1 MSLIASLLLVLA
13 GLVLAFAGRRLVWLL
28 IAAAGFLV
36 AFWVATLV
44 LPEGGWPV
52 LLAAVLAGIV
62 GSFLLRGLTS
72 LAISFAG
79 FVFVGSAAVALGAS
93 YGVEAWSLTWIA
105 IFIVGGVVGLLLARF
120 VADLGLIL
128 ITALGGA
135 AMVTMAAP
143 GLGLPASGA
152 LANLLGPLVFVLG
165 TAVQFLGRRE

>member
-1 MSLIASLLLVLA
+1 
-13 GLVLAFAGRRLVWLL
+13 VLAFAGRRLVWLL
-28 IAAAGFLV
+28 IGAAGFLV
-36 AFWVATLV
+36 AFWVTTLV

-52 LLAAVLAGIV
+52 LLVAALAGIV

-93 YGVEAWSLTWIA
+93 YGVETWSLPWMA
-105 IFIVGGVVGLLLARF
+105 AFVVGGAIGLLLARF
-120 VADLGLIL
+120 VADLGTIL

-135 AMVTMAAP
+135 AMVTMAGP
-143 GLGLPASGA
+143 DIGLPTSGT

-165 TAVQFLGRRE
+165 TAVQFLGRRD